1 MTSPHATLCFPSRPL
16 SRPVDSRKQKMER
29 TPVQSQF
36 TSAASTVDVAEQN
49 IQVRA

>member
-1 MTSPHATLCFPSRPL
+1 
-16 SRPVDSRKQKMER
+16 MER

-49 IQVRA
+49 IQVRLSLRL